1 MLGAGA
7 DGEALSRPAR
17 IPGWLTVGML
27 AGTLI
32 VANTAVLRSETDYE
46 ELGAFRR
53 LWSDLARGVTTYMD
67 REYPVSQDKAWRKAW
82 ATDPVATTRRIIVE
96 KVGQHEIR
104 PWEFWRT
111 VRDEAFLRERGRP
124 VPPDMFDDP
133 GRGLVL
139 AAAFQL
145 RGGIAPFLIL
155 WLAPLLLLP
164 VVLWIAYESFRAG
177 VPVAGAVF
185 LALLGLSP
193 FVLETLSF
201 ARSSAGFYLIALLTL
216 VPLALYGCLGP
227 PPTAKGLLKRWGAAG
242 LLFGVCALCRSG
254 ALLMMPGLVLVLAL
268 SVARMPSSAPRA
280 RLRRGA
286 LAALTLVLFLA
297 PFAALRQPEHHDVW
311 AGVWE
316 GLGDFDRTKGHSWSD
331 PVAEERVR
339 REGASGLRSPEGMAV
354 LRADVLDHV
363 RDDPGWYAGI
373 LARRLLATLTQSRLW
388 PSVRSDGL
396 WMARS
401 TSANEGFMD
410 KYYAY
415 TTTVDFL
422 GFGTHAV
429 ELPVALI
436 LLPTVG
442 LLAWAA
448 FDRRW
453 RPAATVTLL
462 LMAAALP
469 LPVLISTAGGTEPQ
483 AFALA
488 YGLGFAL
495 VVDALL
501 QEYG

>member
-1 MLGAGA
+1 MAC
-7 DGEALSRPAR
+7 
-17 IPGWLTVGML
+17 
-27 AGTLI
+27 TLI
-32 VANTAVLRSETDYE
+32 LANTAALRSDTDYE

-53 LWSDLARGVTTYMD
+53 LWDDLARGVTTYLD
-67 REYPVSQDKAWRKAW
+67 REYAVAPERAGRKAW
-82 ATDPVATTRRIIVE
+82 ATDPVAATRRIVVE
-96 KVGQHEIR
+96 KVAQLEIR
-104 PWEFWRT
+104 PWQFWRI

-133 GRGLVL
+133 GRALVL
-139 AAAFQL
+139 AAVFQL
-145 RGGIAPFLIL
+145 RGGVAPFLIL
-155 WLAPLLLLP
+155 WLAPLLLVP

-177 VPVAGAVF
+177 VPVAGAAF

-201 ARSSAGFYLIALLTL
+201 ARSAAGFYLVALLTL
-216 VPLALYGCLGP
+216 VPLALHGVMGP
-227 PPTAKGLLKRWGAAG
+227 TPTARGLMKRWGAAG
-242 LLFGVCALCRSG
+242 LVFGLCTLCRSG
-254 ALLMMPGLVLVLAL
+254 SLLMMPALVLVLAL
-268 SVARMPSSAPRA
+268 SVARIPSSARRPR
-280 RLRRGA
+280 LWRGA

-297 PFAALRQPEHHDVW
+297 PFAALRQPEHHAAW
-311 AGVWE
+311 AGVWQ

-339 REGASGLRSPEGMAV
+339 REGASGLRTPEATAV
-354 LRADVLDHV
+354 LRAEVLDHV

-373 LARRLLATLTQSRLW
+373 LARRLFATVTQSRLW
-388 PSVRSDGL
+388 PTVRSDGL

-401 TSANEGFMD
+401 ASPNEGPMD

-422 GFGTHAV
+422 GFGKHKV

-448 FDRRW
+448 LDRRL
-453 RPAATVTLL
+453 RPVATVTLL

-495 VVDALL
+495 LLDAGLRRA
-501 QEYG
+501 QD

>member
-1 MLGAGA
+1 MTATRRHARTLGWVLVGL
-7 DGEALSRPAR
+7 LSC
-17 IPGWLTVGML
+17 
-27 AGTLI
+27 TLI
-32 VANTAVLRSETDYE
+32 LANTAALRSDTDYE
-46 ELGAFRR
+46 ELGAYRR
-53 LWSDLARGVTTYMD
+53 LWSDLARGVTTYLD
-67 REYPVSQDKAWRKAW
+67 REYPVSPERAGSKVW
-82 ATDPVATTRRIIVE
+82 ATHPIATTRRIVIE
-96 KVGQHEIR
+96 KVAQHEIR
-104 PWEFWRT
+104 PWQFWRI

-133 GRGLVL
+133 GRGLLL

-164 VVLWIAYESFRAG
+164 VVIWIAFESFRAQ

-193 FVLETLSF
+193 FVIESLSF
-201 ARSSAGFYLIALLTL
+201 ARSSAGFYLVALLTL

-227 PPTAKGLLKRWGAAG
+227 PPTPDGLMERWGAAG
-242 LLFGVCALCRSG
+242 LVFGLCALCRSG
-254 ALLMMPGLVLVLAL
+254 SLLTVPAFVLVLAI
-268 SVARMPSSAPRA
+268 SVARLPGNAPRA
-280 RLRRGA
+280 GLWRGA
-286 LAALTLVLFLA
+286 LAAFTLVLFLA

-339 REGASGLRSPEGMAV
+339 REGASGLRTPEAMAV

-373 LARRLLATLTQSRLW
+373 VARRLFATVTQSRLW
-388 PSVRSDGL
+388 PSVRGDGL

-422 GFGTHAV
+422 GFGTHKI

-436 LLPTVG
+436 LLPTVA
-442 LLAWAA
+442 LLGWAA
-448 FDRRW
+448 YDRRR
-453 RPAATVTLL
+453 RPAALVTLC

-469 LPVLISTAGGTEPQ
+469 LPVGITTAGGVEPQ

-495 VVDALL
+495 MLDDLL